1 MKGIKLILAAVAA
14 VVIYALLGWLALYLC
29 VVLGV
34 WGAVP
39 DVILIVLLVYAV
51 MWFWQR
57 NGIKWGKVR
66 LALGL
71 FLVPVIVWGISFGIL
86 QYKIHVKAMEM
97 VWFAGLPLVLESLSA
112 LVCSGLSGV
121 IFLIV
126 IWMQKA
132 KKN

>member
-1 MKGIKLILAAVAA
+1 MKGIKLMLAAAAA

-71 FLVPVIVWGISFGIL
+71 FLAPVIVWGVSFGVL
-86 QYKIHVKAMEM
+86 QYKIHVKDMEM
-97 VWFAGLPLVLESLSA
+97 LWFAGLPIVLESLSA

-121 IFLIV
+121 IFLIWL
-126 IWMQKA
+126 WMQKM
-132 KKN
+132 KKS